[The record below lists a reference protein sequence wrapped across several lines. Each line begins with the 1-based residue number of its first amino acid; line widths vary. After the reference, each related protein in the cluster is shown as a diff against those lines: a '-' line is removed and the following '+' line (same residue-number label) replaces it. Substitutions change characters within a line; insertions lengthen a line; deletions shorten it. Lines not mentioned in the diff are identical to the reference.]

1 MRLLLLDRITELT
14 PWETATGV
22 KLVSASEDFLD
33 RRGDGPAVLPPGLAL
48 ECAFQTAAWLI
59 VISSEM
65 KLRPAIVSVRNVTW
79 EREIVAGDRLET
91 RVVVHTRSEDT
102 AEVSGAAFVDG
113 ERVLS
118 LESGICSLLGTAQLD
133 PPGAAEWMTS
143 QLLRGAAHVD
153 GSAVAG

>member
-1 MRLLLLDRITELT
+1 MRLLLLDRIVELT
-14 PWETATGV
+14 PWKTATGI

-33 RRGDGPAVLPPGLAL
+33 RSGDGPPVLPPGLAL

-65 KLRPAIVSVRNVTW
+65 ALRPAIVTVRNVVW

-91 RVVVHTRSEDT
+91 RVVIQTRSEDA
-102 AEVSGAAFVDG
+102 AEVSGEAFVDG

-133 PPGAAEWMTS
+133 PPGAAEWMTG
-143 QLLRGAAHVD
+143 QLLRGAGPVA